1 MEIKIIKCLKDNYSY
16 LIIEKNTNTVSI
28 VDPSEFE
35 ACDKIINK
43 YKKLDYILNT
53 HHHNDHVGGNLQLKE
68 KYNSKIL
75 GFGKDKHRIPGINI
89 FLKDNEKYKIGNLKF
104 KVIFIPGHTIG
115 HIAFYFE
122 KEKVLFC
129 GDTLFSLGCGRV
141 FEGTNEE
148 MFNSLNK
155 LKNLSK
161 ETKIYCGHEYTK
173 TNSNFCIKYDSKNVS
188 LKEKIKTINSNLE
201 KKLPTIPTSLDEE
214 LKTNIFLRCDDIS
227 VKKALNLKDASDQ
240 EIFSKLRGLKD
251 TF

>member
-28 VDPSEFE
+28 IDPSEFE
-35 ACDKIINK
+35 ACDKIIKK
-43 YKKLDYILNT
+43 YKKLDFILNT

-75 GFGKDKHRIPGINI
+75 GFENDKDRIPGINV

-155 LKNLSK
+155 LKSLPK

-173 TNSNFCIKYDSKNVS
+173 TNSNFCIEYDSKNVS